1 MMAIRRAINL
11 RSKSKCRLI
20 WYILE
25 VSFLQAMAFGQ
36 VGPDPN
42 FRPPIRNPA
51 YPKGKGPVVLVDEGH
66 FNLHTPTG
74 RYLPFT
80 ELLKRDGYI
89 VKPQKGTFDSDV
101 LSKGKILV
109 TATPLAEQNKDLEN
123 MTLPIYS
130 AFTDEEI
137 AAIRN
142 WVFDGGSLFVIAEH
156 MPWAGAVNRL
166 VEAFGVSFSNGY
178 VAGGRW
184 SRSKGELPDHP
195 IINGRSEDERVDSVS
210 STTGAAFRSNRQVEP
225 LLVLKAGTV
234 SRETKRIMEFTTET
248 PKVPV
253 GGWFRGA
260 VLRHGK
266 GRVAIFGEA
275 SMFTA
280 QIRGP
285 RKIPQGMNEPENKDN
300 VKFLLNI
307 MHWLSGILNQEEN
320 G

>member
-1 MMAIRRAINL
+1 MAIRRATTF
-11 RSKSKCRLI
+11 RSKSKYWLI
-20 WYILE
+20 WHVFEISLLP
-25 VSFLQAMAFGQ
+25 VVASGQ

-51 YPKGKGPVVLVDEGH
+51 YPKGKGPVVLIDEGH
-66 FNLHTPTG
+66 FNLHTLTG

-80 ELLKRDGYI
+80 KLLKRDGYV
-89 VKPQKGTFDSDV
+89 VKPQKVTFDADI

-109 TATPLAEQNKDLEN
+109 TVTPLAKQNKDLEN
-123 MTLPIYS
+123 MALPIHS

-137 AAIRN
+137 EAIRQ
-142 WVFDGGSLFVIAEH
+142 WVFAGGSLFVIAEH

-178 VAGGRW
+178 VKGGRW
-184 SRSKGELPDHP
+184 SRSEGELPDHP
-195 IINGRSEDERVDSVS
+195 IVNGRSEDERVDSVS
-210 STTGAAFRSNRQVEP
+210 STTGAAFRGNPRIEP

-234 SRETKRIMEFTTET
+234 SQETKRIMEFTPDT

-260 VLRHGK
+260 VLHHGK

-280 QIRGP
+280 QLRGP
-285 RKIPQGMNEPENKDN
+285 QKIPQGMNRPENKDN

-307 MHWLSGILNQEEN
+307 MHWLSGLLDQEKKE
-320 G
+320 